1 MMEKYGKVLVLMGG
15 WSNEREISLVS
26 GSFVYDSLIKSGVN
40 TIKLDLTKNN
50 LNEIEK
56 ISPDRVFIILHGKGG
71 EDGEIQKYLDSLNI
85 PYTGSNSESSK
96 LCMNKRSTKEILL
109 SNGIL
114 TPNYEKI
121 SEMEISSIKKR
132 FQYPFIVKPSAE
144 GSSIGV
150 YIVESDRDLERAISA
165 NEKISSDFIA
175 EDYIEGLE
183 YTVGILGDIALPVIK
198 LLPPGKFYDFNAK
211 YESDKMQYIC
221 PSQLDDSMEDE
232 LKKISL
238 NCFKACG
245 CKGWGRIDIIIDD
258 KGNPWVIELN
268 TVPGMTSHS
277 LVPLAAKQRDIDF
290 ENLVLKILDSSL
302 QKL

>member
-1 MMEKYGKVLVLMGG
+1 MTEKYGKVLVLMGG

-40 TIKLDLTKNN
+40 NIKLDLTKNN

-109 SNGIL
+109 SNDIL

-150 YIVESDRDLERAISA
+150 YIVENDGDLEKAISA

-183 YTVGILGDIALPVIK
+183 YTVGILGDSALPVIK

-221 PSQLDDSMEDE
+221 PSQLDNSIEYE

-245 CKGWGRIDIIIDD
+245 CKGWGRVDIIIDD

-302 QKL
+302 

>member
-40 TIKLDLTKNN
+40 TIRLDLTKNN

-96 LCMNKRSTKEILL
+96 LCMNKRSTKEKLL
-109 SNGIL
+109 SNDIL
-114 TPNYEKI
+114 TPNYERI
-121 SEMEISSIKKR
+121 SKMEISSIKKR

-150 YIVESDRDLERAISA
+150 FIVENDRDLERAISV

-183 YTVGILGDIALPVIK
+183 YTVGILGDSALPVIK

-221 PSQLDDSMEDE
+221 PSQLDDSMEDK

-238 NCFKACG
+238 NCFKTCG
-245 CKGWGRIDIIIDD
+245 CKGWGRIDIIVDD

-277 LVPLAAKQRDIDF
+277 LVPLAAKERNIDF

>member
-40 TIKLDLTKNN
+40 TIRLDLTKNN

-96 LCMNKRSTKEILL
+96 LCMNKRSTKEKLL
-109 SNGIL
+109 SNDIL
-114 TPNYEKI
+114 TPNYERI
-121 SEMEISSIKKR
+121 SKMEISSIKKR

-150 YIVESDRDLERAISA
+150 FIVENDRDLERAISA

-183 YTVGILGDIALPVIK
+183 YTVGILGDSALPVIK

-221 PSQLDDSMEDE
+221 PSQLDDSMEDK

-238 NCFKACG
+238 NCFKTCG
-245 CKGWGRIDIIIDD
+245 CKGWGRIDIIVDD

-277 LVPLAAKQRDIDF
+277 LVPLAAKERNIDF

>member
-50 LNEIEK
+50 INEIEK

-109 SNGIL
+109 SNDIL

-121 SEMEISSIKKR
+121 SKTEISSIKKR

-150 YIVESDRDLERAISA
+150 YIVESDRDLEKAIAA
-165 NEKISSDFIA
+165 NEKISTDFIA

-245 CKGWGRIDIIIDD
+245 CKGWGRIDIIIDV

-302 QKL
+302 

>member
-1 MMEKYGKVLVLMGG
+1 M
-15 WSNEREISLVS
+15 
-26 GSFVYDSLIKSGVN
+26 
-40 TIKLDLTKNN
+40 KL
-50 LNEIEK
+50 
-56 ISPDRVFIILHGKGG
+56 
-71 EDGEIQKYLDSLNI
+71 
-85 PYTGSNSESSK
+85 
-96 LCMNKRSTKEILL
+96 
-109 SNGIL
+109 
-114 TPNYEKI
+114 
-121 SEMEISSIKKR
+121 SSIKEK

-150 YIVESDRDLERAISA
+150 YIVENDSDLEKAISA
-165 NEKISSDFIA
+165 NENISSDFIA
-175 EDYIEGLE
+175 EDYVKGVE
-183 YTVGILGDIALPVIK
+183 YTVGILGDSALPVIK

-211 YESDKMQYIC
+211 YESDNMRYIC
-221 PSQLDDSMEDE
+221 PSQLDDSMEDK

-245 CKGWGRIDIIIDD
+245 CRGWGRIDIIIDE

-302 QKL
+302 

>member
-26 GSFVYDSLIKSGVN
+26 GSFVYDSLMKSGVN

-109 SNGIL
+109 SNDIL

-150 YIVESDRDLERAISA
+150 YIVENDGDLERAISA

-183 YTVGILGDIALPVIK
+183 YTVGILGDSALPVIK

-221 PSQLDDSMEDE
+221 PSQLDDSMEYE

-245 CKGWGRIDIIIDD
+245 CKGWGRVDIIIDD

-302 QKL
+302 

>member
-26 GSFVYDSLIKSGVN
+26 GSYVYDSLIKSRIN

-109 SNGIL
+109 SNDIL

-121 SEMEISSIKKR
+121 SKMEISSIKKR

-150 YIVESDRDLERAISA
+150 YIVENDRDLERAISA

-183 YTVGILGDIALPVIK
+183 YTVGILGDSALPVIK

-277 LVPLAAKQRDIDF
+277 LVPLAAKQRDINF

-302 QKL
+302 

>member
-1 MMEKYGKVLVLMGG
+1 MMKKYGKVLVLMGG

-26 GSFVYDSLIKSGVN
+26 GSYVYDSLIKSGVN

-50 LNEIEK
+50 LNEIEN

-109 SNGIL
+109 SNDIL

-150 YIVESDRDLERAISA
+150 YIVENDGDLERAISA

-183 YTVGILGDIALPVIK
+183 YTVGILGDSALPVIK

-221 PSQLDDSMEDE
+221 PSQLDDSMEYE

-245 CKGWGRIDIIIDD
+245 CKGWGRVDIIIDE

-302 QKL
+302 

>member
-1 MMEKYGKVLVLMGG
+1 MMEKYGRVLVLMGG
-15 WSNEREISLVS
+15 WSNEREISLIS
-26 GSFVYDSLIKSGVN
+26 GSFVYDSLKKSGVN
-40 TIKLDLTKNN
+40 TIRLDLTKNN
-50 LNEIEK
+50 LNKIEK

-96 LCMNKRSTKEILL
+96 LCMNKRSTKEKLL
-109 SNGIL
+109 SNDIL

-121 SEMEISSIKKR
+121 SKMEISSIKKR

-150 YIVESDRDLERAISA
+150 FIVENDRDLERAISA

-183 YTVGILGDIALPVIK
+183 YTVGILGDSALPVIK

-221 PSQLDDSMEDE
+221 PSQLDDSMEDK

-277 LVPLAAKQRDIDF
+277 LVPLAAKQRNIDF

>member
-40 TIKLDLTKNN
+40 TIRLDLTKNN

-96 LCMNKRSTKEILL
+96 LCMNKRSTKEKLL
-109 SNGIL
+109 SNDIL

-121 SEMEISSIKKR
+121 SKMEISSIKKR

-150 YIVESDRDLERAISA
+150 FIVENDRDLERAISA

-183 YTVGILGDIALPVIK
+183 YTVGILGDSALPVIK

-221 PSQLDDSMEDE
+221 PSQLDDSMEDK

-238 NCFKACG
+238 NCFKTCG
-245 CKGWGRIDIIIDD
+245 CKGWGRIDIIVDD

-277 LVPLAAKQRDIDF
+277 LVPLAAKERNIDF

-302 QKL
+302 

>member
-40 TIKLDLTKNN
+40 TIRLDLTKNN

-96 LCMNKRSTKEILL
+96 LCMNKRSTKEKLL
-109 SNGIL
+109 SNDIL
-114 TPNYEKI
+114 TPNYERI
-121 SEMEISSIKKR
+121 SKMEISSIKKR

-150 YIVESDRDLERAISA
+150 FIVENDRDLERAISA

-183 YTVGILGDIALPVIK
+183 YTVGILGDSALPVIK

-221 PSQLDDSMEDE
+221 PSQLDDSMEDK

-238 NCFKACG
+238 NCFKTCG

-277 LVPLAAKQRDIDF
+277 LVPLAAKERNIDF

-302 QKL
+302 

>member
-109 SNGIL
+109 SNDIL

-150 YIVESDRDLERAISA
+150 YIVENDRDLERAISA
-165 NEKISSDFIA
+165 NKKISSDFIA

-183 YTVGILGDIALPVIK
+183 YTVGILGDSALPVIK

-302 QKL
+302 

>member
-40 TIKLDLTKNN
+40 TIRLDLTKNN

-96 LCMNKRSTKEILL
+96 LCMNKRSTKEKLL
-109 SNGIL
+109 SNDIL
-114 TPNYEKI
+114 TPNYERI
-121 SEMEISSIKKR
+121 SKMEISSIKKR

-150 YIVESDRDLERAISA
+150 FIVENDRDLERAISA

-183 YTVGILGDIALPVIK
+183 YTVGILGDSALPVIK

-221 PSQLDDSMEDE
+221 PSQLDDSMEDK

-238 NCFKACG
+238 NCFKTCG
-245 CKGWGRIDIIIDD
+245 CKGWGRIDIIVDD

-277 LVPLAAKQRDIDF
+277 LVPLAAKERNIDF

-302 QKL
+302 

>member
-26 GSFVYDSLIKSGVN
+26 GSYVYDSLIKSGVN

-109 SNGIL
+109 SNNIL

-150 YIVESDRDLERAISA
+150 YIVENDGDLERAISA

-183 YTVGILGDIALPVIK
+183 YTVGILGDSALPVIK

-221 PSQLDDSMEDE
+221 PSQLDDSMEYE

-245 CKGWGRIDIIIDD
+245 CKGWGRVDIIIDD

-302 QKL
+302 

>member
-109 SNGIL
+109 SNDIL

-183 YTVGILGDIALPVIK
+183 YTVGILGDSALPVIK

-221 PSQLDDSMEDE
+221 PSQLDDSMEYE

-245 CKGWGRIDIIIDD
+245 CKGWGRIDIIIDV

-302 QKL
+302 

>member
-1 MMEKYGKVLVLMGG
+1 MKEKYGKVLVLMGG

-109 SNGIL
+109 SNDIL

-150 YIVESDRDLERAISA
+150 YIVENDRDLERAISA

-183 YTVGILGDIALPVIK
+183 YTVGILGDTALPVIK

-302 QKL
+302 

>member
-56 ISPDRVFIILHGKGG
+56 IRPDRVFIILHGKGG

-109 SNGIL
+109 SNDIL

-150 YIVESDRDLERAISA
+150 YIVENDGDLERAISA

-183 YTVGILGDIALPVIK
+183 YTVGILGDSALPVIK

-221 PSQLDDSMEDE
+221 PSQLDDSTEDE

-302 QKL
+302 

>member
-109 SNGIL
+109 SNDIL

-121 SEMEISSIKKR
+121 SKMEISSIKKR

-150 YIVESDRDLERAISA
+150 YIVENDRDLERAISA

-277 LVPLAAKQRDIDF
+277 LVPLAAKQRDINF

-302 QKL
+302 

>member
-1 MMEKYGKVLVLMGG
+1 M
-15 WSNEREISLVS
+15 S

-40 TIKLDLTKNN
+40 TVRLDLKKNN
-50 LNEIEK
+50 LNEIEQ
-56 ISPDRVFIILHGKGG
+56 INPDRVFIILHGKGG
-71 EDGEIQKYLDSLNI
+71 EDGEIQEYLDSLNI

-96 LCMNKRSTKEILL
+96 LCMNKRTTKEILL
-109 SNGIL
+109 SNDIL
-114 TPNYEKI
+114 TPNYENI
-121 SEMEISSIKKR
+121 SKMKLSSIKEK

-150 YIVESDRDLERAISA
+150 YIVENDSDLKKAISA
-165 NEKISSDFIA
+165 NKNISSDFIA
-175 EDYIEGLE
+175 EDYIKGVE
-183 YTVGILGDIALPVIK
+183 YTVGILGDSALPVIK

-211 YESDKMQYIC
+211 YESDNMQYIC

-245 CKGWGRIDIIIDD
+245 CRGWGRIDIIIDE

-277 LVPLAAKQRDIDF
+277 LVPLAAKQRNINF
-290 ENLVLKILDSSL
+290 ENLVLKILNSSL
-302 QKL
+302 

>member
-40 TIKLDLTKNN
+40 TIRLDLTKNN

-96 LCMNKRSTKEILL
+96 LCMNKRSTKEKLL
-109 SNGIL
+109 SNDIL
-114 TPNYEKI
+114 TPNYERI
-121 SEMEISSIKKR
+121 SKMEISSIKKR

-150 YIVESDRDLERAISA
+150 YIVENDRDLERAISA

-183 YTVGILGDIALPVIK
+183 YTVGILGDSALPVIK

-221 PSQLDDSMEDE
+221 PSQLDDSMEDK

-238 NCFKACG
+238 NCFKTCG
-245 CKGWGRIDIIIDD
+245 CKGWGRIDIIVDD

-277 LVPLAAKQRDIDF
+277 LVPLAAKERNIDF

-302 QKL
+302 

>member
-40 TIKLDLTKNN
+40 TVRLDLKKNN
-50 LNEIEK
+50 LNEIQQ
-56 ISPDRVFIILHGKGG
+56 INPDRVFIILHGKGG

-109 SNGIL
+109 SNNIL
-114 TPNYEKI
+114 TPNYENI
-121 SEMEISSIKKR
+121 SKMKLSSIKEK

-150 YIVESDRDLERAISA
+150 YIVENDSDLKKAISA
-165 NEKISSDFIA
+165 NKNISSDFIA
-175 EDYIEGLE
+175 EDYIKGVE
-183 YTVGILGDIALPVIK
+183 YTVGILGDSALPVIK

-211 YESDKMQYIC
+211 YESDNMRYIC
-221 PSQLDDSMEDE
+221 PSQLDDSMEDK

-245 CKGWGRIDIIIDD
+245 CRGWGRIDIIIDE

-277 LVPLAAKQRDIDF
+277 LVPLAAKQKDIDF

-302 QKL
+302 

>member
-109 SNGIL
+109 SNDIL

-150 YIVESDRDLERAISA
+150 YIVENDGDLERAISA

-183 YTVGILGDIALPVIK
+183 YTVGILADSALPVIK

-277 LVPLAAKQRDIDF
+277 LVPLAAKQRDINF

-302 QKL
+302 

>member
-109 SNGIL
+109 SNDIL

-150 YIVESDRDLERAISA
+150 YIVENDGDLERAISA

-183 YTVGILGDIALPVIK
+183 YTVGILGDSALPVIK

-221 PSQLDDSMEDE
+221 PSQLDDSMEYE

-245 CKGWGRIDIIIDD
+245 CKGWGRVDIIIDD

-302 QKL
+302 

>member
-109 SNGIL
+109 SNDIL

-183 YTVGILGDIALPVIK
+183 YTVGILADSALPVIK

-277 LVPLAAKQRDIDF
+277 LVPLAAKQRDINF

-302 QKL
+302 

>member
-26 GSFVYDSLIKSGVN
+26 GSYVYDSLIKSGVN

-109 SNGIL
+109 SNDIL

-150 YIVESDRDLERAISA
+150 YIVENDGDLERAVSA

-183 YTVGILGDIALPVIK
+183 YTVGILGDSALPVIK

-221 PSQLDDSMEDE
+221 PSQLDDSMEYE

-245 CKGWGRIDIIIDD
+245 CKGWGRVDIIIDD

-302 QKL
+302 

>member
-26 GSFVYDSLIKSGVN
+26 GNFVYNSLIKSGVN

-50 LNEIEK
+50 LNEIK
-56 ISPDRVFIILHGKGG
+56 KTSPDRVFIILHGKGG
-71 EDGEIQKYLDSLNI
+71 EDGEIQNYLDSLNI

-109 SNGIL
+109 SNDIL
-114 TPNYEKI
+114 TPNYENI
-121 SEMEISSIKKR
+121 SEMEMSSIKKR

-150 YIVESDRDLERAISA
+150 YIVENDRDLERAISA

-175 EDYIEGLE
+175 EDYIEGPE
-183 YTVGILGDIALPVIK
+183 YTVGILGDSALPVIK

-277 LVPLAAKQRDIDF
+277 LVPLAAKERNIDF

-302 QKL
+302 

>member
-1 MMEKYGKVLVLMGG
+1 MMGKYGKVLVLMGG

-109 SNGIL
+109 SNDIL

-121 SEMEISSIKKR
+121 SKMEISSIKKR

-150 YIVESDRDLERAISA
+150 YIVENDGDLERAISA

-183 YTVGILGDIALPVIK
+183 YTVGILADSALPVIK

-245 CKGWGRIDIIIDD
+245 CKGWGRIDIIIDV

-302 QKL
+302 

>member
-40 TIKLDLTKNN
+40 TIRLDLTKNN

-96 LCMNKRSTKEILL
+96 LCMNKRSTKEKLL
-109 SNGIL
+109 SNDIL
-114 TPNYEKI
+114 TPNYERI
-121 SEMEISSIKKR
+121 SKMEISSIKKR

-150 YIVESDRDLERAISA
+150 FIVENDRDLERAISA

-183 YTVGILGDIALPVIK
+183 YTVGILGDSALPVIK

-221 PSQLDDSMEDE
+221 PSQLDDSMEDK

-302 QKL
+302 

>member
-1 MMEKYGKVLVLMGG
+1 MTEKYGKVLVLMGG

-40 TIKLDLTKNN
+40 TVRLDLKKNN
-50 LNEIEK
+50 LNEIEQ
-56 ISPDRVFIILHGKGG
+56 INPDRVFIILHGKGG

-96 LCMNKRSTKEILL
+96 LCMNKRTTKEILL
-109 SNGIL
+109 SNDIL
-114 TPNYEKI
+114 TPNYENI
-121 SEMEISSIKKR
+121 SKMRLSSIKEK

-150 YIVESDRDLERAISA
+150 YIVENDSDLEKAISA
-165 NEKISSDFIA
+165 NENISSDFIA
-175 EDYIEGLE
+175 EDYVKGVE
-183 YTVGILGDIALPVIK
+183 YTVGILGDSALPVIK

-211 YESDKMQYIC
+211 YESDNMRYIC
-221 PSQLDDSMEDE
+221 PSQLDDSMEDK

-245 CKGWGRIDIIIDD
+245 CRGWGRIDIIIDE

-277 LVPLAAKQRDIDF
+277 LVPLAAKQRNINF
-290 ENLVLKILDSSL
+290 ENLVLKILNSSL
-302 QKL
+302 

>member
-40 TIKLDLTKNN
+40 TIRLDLTKNN

-96 LCMNKRSTKEILL
+96 LCMNKRSTKEKLL
-109 SNGIL
+109 SNDIL

-121 SEMEISSIKKR
+121 SKMEISSIKKR

-150 YIVESDRDLERAISA
+150 FIVENDRDLERAISA

-183 YTVGILGDIALPVIK
+183 YTVGILGDSALPVIK

-221 PSQLDDSMEDE
+221 PSQLDDSMEDK

-238 NCFKACG
+238 NCFKTCG

-277 LVPLAAKQRDIDF
+277 LVPLAAKERNIDF

-302 QKL
+302 

>member
-40 TIKLDLTKNN
+40 TVRLDLTKNN
-50 LNEIEK
+50 LNEIEQ
-56 ISPDRVFIILHGKGG
+56 INPDRVFIILHGKGG

-109 SNGIL
+109 SNDIL

-150 YIVESDRDLERAISA
+150 YIVENDGDLERAISA

-183 YTVGILGDIALPVIK
+183 YTVGILGDSALPVIK

-302 QKL
+302 

>member
-1 MMEKYGKVLVLMGG
+1 MTEKYGKVLVLMGG

-40 TIKLDLTKNN
+40 TVRLDLKKNN
-50 LNEIEK
+50 LNEIEQ
-56 ISPDRVFIILHGKGG
+56 INPDRVFIILHGKGG

-109 SNGIL
+109 SNNIL
-114 TPNYEKI
+114 TPNYENI
-121 SEMEISSIKKR
+121 SKMKLSSIKEK

-150 YIVESDRDLERAISA
+150 YIVENDSDLKKAISA
-165 NEKISSDFIA
+165 NKNISSDFIA
-175 EDYIEGLE
+175 EDYIKGVE
-183 YTVGILGDIALPVIK
+183 YTVGILGDSALPVIK

-211 YESDKMQYIC
+211 YESDNMQYIC

-245 CKGWGRIDIIIDD
+245 CRGWGRIDIIIDE

-277 LVPLAAKQRDIDF
+277 LVPLAAKQRNINF
-290 ENLVLKILDSSL
+290 ENLVLKILNSSL
-302 QKL
+302 

>member
-109 SNGIL
+109 SNDIL

-183 YTVGILGDIALPVIK
+183 YTVGILGDSALPVIK

-302 QKL
+302 